1 MVLTWDVKG
10 IKDEDKICW
19 IETDKKNDKGKSVKE
34 MNPITDVLIWG
45 SMFIG
50 MDAITEK
57 TYKEFHKRLIEL
69 EIITGKGMLTKESG
83 DGKATYQES
92 RQPTLEEIQLHI
104 GLKTNASRM
113 DSKKWGSSIRRIV
126 KEEAEVRIKNMK
138 NNTKEQ
144 SK

>member
-1 MVLTWDVKG
+1 MALTWDVKG

-19 IETDKKNDKGKSVKE
+19 IETDKKNDKGESVKE

-45 SMFIG
+45 SIFIG

-57 TYKEFHKRLIEL
+57 TYKDFHKRLIEL

-138 NNTKEQ
+138 NNTEEQ
-144 SK
+144 NK